1 MAGVT
6 LDAAIASARRENG
19 TVASRTRIGA
29 FGSVAVL
36 VVTGAMCAV
45 LVGGLTGQVL
55 AIALISTGLGAAL
68 LLVFL
73 EVGLSEDRERAGDEE
88 RRGRRA
94 QQHVDAQRRPPLR
107 RGPRRRG

>member
-1 MAGVT
+1 MECAAG
-6 LDAAIASARRENG
+6 SSGRENG
-19 TVASRTRIGA
+19 TVASRTRIVA

-36 VVTGAMCAV
+36 VVTGAICAV
-45 LVGGLTGQVL
+45 LDGGLTGQVL

-73 EVGLSEDRERAGDEE
+73 EVGLSEDRERARDEE